1 MATEPNCTEQVY
13 GNLLNAMRRAHN
25 AGDMEKRERIYAAAL
40 VMEELWPED
49 CKRWSERFG
58 S

>member
-1 MATEPNCTEQVY
+1 MAAEMGCVEQVY
-13 GNLLNAMRRAHN
+13 GYLLNAMRRAHS

-40 VMEELWPED
+40 VIEELWPD
-49 CKRWSERFG
+49 DVKRWDERFG